1 MIGIKEIGSF
11 HPCIIAEGNN
21 TKKEIRM
28 PLTIEL
34 IFHSIVE
41 TKIPI
46 TTHIESAEIF
56 ASQVDLSNSMGI
68 MSITP
73 AINPNKIPFFTFFI
87 IETDFIFLTLLIIG
101 QYVQIKRLF
110 QINFVF

>member
-1 MIGIKEIGSF
+1 
-11 HPCIIAEGNN
+11 
-21 TKKEIRM
+21 
-28 PLTIEL
+28 
-34 IFHSIVE
+34 
-41 TKIPI
+41 
-46 TTHIESAEIF
+46 
-56 ASQVDLSNSMGI
+56 MGI